1 MLETYLKQVAL
12 AYICKALGS
21 IPKTAK
27 KKKNIMKELLELK
40 PEVKANLQYSAQK

>member
-27 KKKNIMKELLELK
+27 KKNIMKELLELK